1 MFKCCCVEQG
11 AATGR
16 VKQSGT
22 VGLSRLS
29 LQCHYRPII
38 WGRGREQETT
48 GKKKRERERKKENPK
63 KFRGPLVVLVGWP
76 VAFVG
81 WGFFFFF
88 FFPLSVESVDGR
100 WDVWWWLASP
110 SFFSLSTHP
119 LLEPTYLPLLPG
131 PAARR
136 RNITRSY
143 QLHKVILK
151 LLPAL
156 WHDA

>member
-1 MFKCCCVEQG
+1 MLKCCCKVEQG

-48 GKKKRERERKKENPK
+48 KKKKKERERERKKENPK
-63 KFRGPLVVLVGWP
+63 KFRGPLVVGLVGWP

-81 WGFFFFF
+81 
-88 FFPLSVESVDGR
+88 
-100 WDVWWWLASP
+100 
-110 SFFSLSTHP
+110 
-119 LLEPTYLPLLPG
+119 
-131 PAARR
+131 
-136 RNITRSY
+136 
-143 QLHKVILK
+143 
-151 LLPAL
+151 
-156 WHDA
+156 